1 MPVRPPLEGVRIL
14 AISQFGAGPFGTT
27 VLSDMGAEVIK
38 IEDPGAGGDVARYV
52 PPFEIDRDSLYFQAF
67 NRGKKSV
74 TLNLRTESG
83 MAVLHDLVKES
94 DGVYNNLR
102 GDLPAKLGLDYDA
115 LGKFNEK
122 VVCCSLS
129 GFGSTGPR
137 VSEPGYDHLIQAYAG
152 YMSLT
157 GEPDAPPAKC
167 GVSIIDFAGGYASVL
182 GLMIGLFDAQRTGT
196 GRNVD
201 VSLLDTGIAML
212 SYFAS
217 WTLNRDWEPTRQEN
231 SSHQTLLP
239 SQNFRT
245 RDGWIVVFCAKEKF
259 YENLVVAMGR
269 PDMATDPRFNN
280 FAARLKHREEL
291 IPELQREFEKRD
303 TEAWLADL
311 RGGVPCA
318 PVNSVADALQDQQVL
333 ARKMILEVEHPEYG
347 TMRQVA
353 SPIKTEGMIEKP
365 TPGPGL
371 GEHTDQVLAE
381 VLGYSDERVSSL
393 RAEGAFGN

>member
-67 NRGKKSV
+67 NRGKKSI
-74 TLNLRTESG
+74 TLNLRTEAG

-137 VSEPGYDHLIQAYAG
+137 AAEPGYDHLIQAYAG

-182 GLMIGLFDAQRTGT
+182 GLMIGLFDAQRTGK

-259 YENLVVAMGR
+259 YQNLVEAMGR
-269 PDMATDPRFNN
+269 PDMVTDPRFAN
-280 FAARLKHREEL
+280 FAARLKNRDEL
-291 IPELQREFEKRD
+291 LAELEKEFAKRD
-303 TEAWLADL
+303 TDDWLADF
-311 RGGVPCA
+311 RGSVPCA

-333 ARKMILEVEHPEYG
+333 ARKMIIEIEHPGYG
-347 TMRQVA
+347 TIKQVA
-353 SPIKTEGMIEKP
+353 SPIKTEGMIEHP

-371 GEHTDQVLAE
+371 GEHTDQVMTE
-381 VLGYSDERVSSL
+381 VLGYSTDQVSSL
-393 RAEGAFGN
+393 RAEGAFGK